1 MRKRTGIPGF
11 GALRHHK
18 ASGLAAV
25 TVLGVPH
32 YLGPWDN
39 KRAVKTAYEDLRTEY
54 LTSGYTE
61 KIKPT
66 AKELTTKML
75 LLEYQR
81 NEERLTTSPSEWAD
95 IQLVCKAFIKVNG
108 KIRVEELGLEHFDF
122 FLSRLIDGHL
132 TRKKP
137 TRGYIIEMLRR
148 LTRVFEWAV
157 AADRFSGEKLMK
169 ISLRLKARRK
179 QSHFGEPSK
188 RVEPVSDEV
197 VLATMPFLPP
207 VVQDMVKL
215 HALLGCRPSELCMLR
230 SSMVN
235 RSGEVW
241 CAELHEHKNAAR
253 GKRRTLHFAGKA
265 KVIVEKY
272 LTEND
277 DFLFSPIES
286 ESIRLAGRQSAKPRR
301 IRDNSP
307 GEHYTKDSYSRAIV
321 RACDK
326 AFPAPDGLSE
336 AETKE
341 WRRIHRWTPNRLR
354 HSVAS
359 KLIATQGIEHAA
371 AMLGHASTKTTE
383 RYTRSA
389 SEKLTE
395 QRAIEAARLL
405 GS

>member
-1 MRKRTGIPGF
+1 MRRRTGIPGF

-32 YLGPWDN
+32 YLGPWRN
-39 KRAVKTAYEDLRTEY
+39 KRAVKAAYEELKSEY

-75 LLEYQR
+75 LLQYQR
-81 NEERLTTSPSEWAD
+81 NEERLNTSPSEWAD
-95 IQLVCKAFIKVNG
+95 IKLVCNAFIKVNG
-108 KIRVEELGLEHFDF
+108 KILVDELGLEHFEF
-122 FLSRLIDGHL
+122 FLIQLIEGKL

-137 TRGYIIEMLRR
+137 TRGYIIEMLVR
-148 LTRVFEWAV
+148 LMRVFNWAV
-157 AADRFSGEKLMK
+157 AADRFSGEKLHK
-169 ISLRLKARRK
+169 ISKGLQARRK
-179 QSHFGEPSK
+179 QSKFGEPSK

-197 VLATMPFLPP
+197 VSATMPFLPP

-235 RSGEVW
+235 RTGEVW
-241 CAELHEHKNAAR
+241 YAELTEHKNAAR

-272 LTEND
+272 LREND
-277 DFLFSPIES
+277 DYLFSPIAS
-286 ESIRLAGRQSAKPRR
+286 ESIRLAGRKSKPRR
-301 IRDNSP
+301 NRGNSP
-307 GEHYTKDSYSRAIV
+307 GVHYTKDSYARAIV

-326 AFPAPDGLSE
+326 AFPPPEGLSE
-336 AETKE
+336 TEVE
-341 WRRIHRWTPNRLR
+341 QWRKSHRWSPNRLR

-359 KLIATQGIEHAA
+359 KLIAAQGIEHAA

-389 SEKLTE
+389 SEQLTE